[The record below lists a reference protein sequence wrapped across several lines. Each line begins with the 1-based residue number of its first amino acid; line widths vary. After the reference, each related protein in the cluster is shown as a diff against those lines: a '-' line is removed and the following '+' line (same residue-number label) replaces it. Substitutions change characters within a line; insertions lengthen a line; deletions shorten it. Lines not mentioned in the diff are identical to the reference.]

1 MPAVDAGNAVQALLR
16 AAPASVPALDV
27 IVDVLGLQGLLLGR
41 AEMLAVNQASR
52 ARPAVLGWRLTK
64 LNVDTADASL
74 RASGVWAPGSAG
86 PAVGAAAVTAGRR
99 SVRAA

>member
-1 MPAVDAGNAVQALLR
+1 VPAVDAGNAVQALLR